1 MTLGIIDYFKD
12 YVGYNPVDNSYPL
25 EGVIKFG
32 IDALLVLILVIF
44 LIRFLVKH
52 TKSKKILVLTIVY
65 IILFFIV
72 STLGLKLFQSCL
84 SIGALIYLGILV
96 VNYAPEVKTHYTG
109 LKRTKGEKGFITSEQ
124 TKEALIDQL
133 IKTVEYLTSRQI
145 GAIITIEKEN
155 SLNTYI
161 EKSTKIEALV
171 SFELLATI
179 FWPNTALHDGGVIIR
194 GDQIMCAGA
203 FYPSSENADIPKQ
216 YGSRHRA
223 ALGISEVSDA
233 FTIVLSEETGNIATT
248 IAGTITS
255 KVSLE
260 SLRVSLNQNII
271 VK

>member
-12 YVGYNPVDNSYPL
+12 YVGYNPIDNSYPL

-32 IDALLVLILVIF
+32 IDALLVLILLIF

-52 TKSKKILVLTIVY
+52 TKSRKILVLTLVY
-65 IILFFIV
+65 IVVFFIV
-72 STLGLKLFQSCL
+72 STLGLKLFQICL
-84 SIGALIYLGILV
+84 SIGAIIYLGILV

-124 TKEALIDQL
+124 TKEVLIDQL

-179 FWPNTALHDGGVIIR
+179 FFVITFMIFSS
-194 GDQIMCAGA
+194 ILSFAAGY
-203 FYPSSENADIPKQ
+203 FT
-216 YGSRHRA
+216 YGYTS
-223 ALGISEVSDA
+223 
-233 FTIVLSEETGNIATT
+233 TNVLSIFNATT
-248 IAGTITS
+248 PIVMSPLLLMLINIL
-255 KVSLE
+255 SLLLE
-260 SLRVSLNQNII
+260 AIFYIFIWLSFSTCC
-271 VK
+271 